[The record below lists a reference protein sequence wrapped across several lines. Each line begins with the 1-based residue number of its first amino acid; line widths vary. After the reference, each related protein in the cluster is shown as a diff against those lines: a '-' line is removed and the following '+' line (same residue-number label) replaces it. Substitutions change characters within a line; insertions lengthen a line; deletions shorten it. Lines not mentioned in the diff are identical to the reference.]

1 MLRRLTLPL
10 AVLAVFAFAAPA
22 AQAAK
27 GMALGIQDDS
37 VLVDQFWGS
46 PAQLYPRAKQLH
58 TTWIRTMVTWYSTMP
73 FNQAAAKKKP
83 KTVKYTFKK
92 YDNMIAAAR
101 KKGFKVQVVLTGPAP
116 AWATSNKKVGATTSV
131 NPSATQYGKWAGLAA
146 KHFRAKK
153 VTRYSIWNEPN
164 HFGYLA
170 QSGKK
175 TVAKQA
181 KLYRN
186 LYKYGYK
193 AVRKAY
199 PKSQILFGELA
210 PYYKKG
216 QSYSPLT
223 FLRSVLGVNAKYT
236 KRNKKY
242 PKFVADGF
250 AQHPYDNYRAKRR
263 KDDVTMNSLSHLT
276 KALDKLAKLKALK
289 KRTGGK
295 LAVYL
300 TEFGYFSRRAN
311 KNTVA
316 ITPESKRAKAATTAY
331 TTALKNS
338 RVKEMVWYQMYEP
351 PRGNN
356 VTWLSFYLRLN
367 NQPMQTFTS
376 LVSWGNKYKSKLG
389 K

>member
-37 VLVDQFWGS
+37 VLVDHYWGNS
-46 PAQLYPRAKQLH
+46 AQLYTRAKQL
-58 TTWIRTMVTWYSTMP
+58 RTSWFRVIVVWSATMSP
-73 FNQAAAKKKP
+73 TQANAKKKP
-83 KTVKYTFKK
+83 KTVKYTFAK
-92 YDNMIAAAR
+92 YDAMIASAR
-101 KKGFKVQVVLTGPAP
+101 KKGFKVQLTLAGPAP
-116 AWATSNKKVGATTSV
+116 AWANANKKRSPTASV
-131 NPSATQYGKWAGLAA
+131 NPSASQYGKWAGLAA

-164 HFGYLA
+164 HFGYLKPT
-170 QSGKK
+170 GKAS
-175 TVAKQA
+175 VAKQA
-181 KLYRN
+181 KMYRN

-216 QSYSPLT
+216 QSYSPLQ

-236 KRNKKY
+236 KRSKKY

-295 LAVYL
+295 LGVYL

-351 PRGNN
+351 PVGNN
-356 VTWLSFYLRLN
+356 VTWLSYYLHLN
-367 NQPMQTFTS
+367 NAPMQTFTS
-376 LVSWGNKYKSKLG
+376 LVSWGNKYKSKIG